1 MSKIIYFSQKC
12 LGPCENN
19 RECVQCETFGGKNKN
34 CDCDIKSTIVD
45 RIDDYDN
52 EYKKC
57 QFVDQTDN
65 CTFFFSYSKSNDKM
79 IKVQK
84 TKGINYFINKKK
96 SD

>member
-1 MSKIIYFSQKC
+1 

-19 RECVQCETFGGKNKN
+19 RECVQCEIFGGKNKN
-34 CDCDIKSTIVD
+34 CDCDIKTTIVD

-65 CTFFFSYSKSNDKM
+65 CTFFFSYSKSNDKLV
-79 IKVQK
+79 KVQK
-84 TKGINYFINKKK
+84 TKGIIKFLLDFFRKYSNYC
-96 SD
+96 

>member
-65 CTFFFSYSKSNDKM
+65 CTFFFSFNLDFFRFFYTSKLSLM
-79 IKVQK
+79 SLFCTMV
-84 TKGINYFINKKK
+84 
-96 SD
+96 